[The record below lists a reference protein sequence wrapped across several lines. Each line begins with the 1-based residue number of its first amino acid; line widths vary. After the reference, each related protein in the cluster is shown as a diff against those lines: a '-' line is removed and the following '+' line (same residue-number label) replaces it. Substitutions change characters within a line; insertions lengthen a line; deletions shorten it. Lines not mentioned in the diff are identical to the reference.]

1 MKKQNEHPEGQYASR
16 KLREYRQFHLL
27 FPDFEIWHSRVPNL
41 TWTHIRQVLPVQN
54 ENARYWYLGEAER
67 EGWSARTLSRTFQE
81 ELAREIERQTVNP
94 TNRAMRLPLCKK
106 QHGVTLASNPQT
118 GIENMES
125 GTGNQESGP
134 EPTENGT
141 VNSESGPEPT
151 ENGTVIQES
160 GPEPTENG
168 TVNQESG
175 PEPTENGTVNQE
187 SGPEPTENGTV
198 SQERG
203 TEDRIEAQNRRIL
216 QLLHDQ
222 PEASI
227 VEMRRRIGL
236 SERTI
241 KRRLAE
247 LKQQG
252 RLRRIGSDRKGHW
265 EVMEH

>member
-1 MKKQNEHPEGQYASR
+1 MKKQDEPPEGQYTSR
-16 KLREYRQFHLL
+16 KLREYRQFYLL

-41 TWTHIRQVLPVQN
+41 TWTHIRQVLPAQN

-106 QHGVTLASNPQT
+106 QHGVTRASNPQT

-125 GTGNQESGP
+125 GTVSQESGS

-151 ENGTVIQES
+151 ESGTVNLGS
-160 GPEPTENG
+160 GPEPTESG
-168 TVNQESG
+168 TVNSESG
-175 PEPTENGTVNQE
+175 TAN
-187 SGPEPTENGTV
+187 SG
-198 SQERG
+198 SG
-203 TEDRIEAQNRRIL
+203 TEDRMEAQNRRIL

>member
-1 MKKQNEHPEGQYASR
+1 MKKQNEHPEGQYTSR

-27 FPDFEIWHSRVPNL
+27 FPDSEIWHSRVPNL

-67 EGWSARTLSRTFQE
+67 EGWSARTLSRTSQE

-94 TNRAMRLPLCKK
+94 TNRAMCLPLCKK
-106 QHGVTLASNPQT
+106 QHGVTLASPPQT

-125 GTGNQESGP
+125 GT
-134 EPTENGT
+134 
-141 VNSESGPEPT
+141 VNSES
-151 ENGTVIQES
+151 GTVIQES

-168 TVNQESG
+168 AVS
-175 PEPTENGTVNQE
+175 QE

-198 SQERG
+198 SQESGPEPTESDTVNSESG